1 MYYGNEVRDFNLVP
15 KAQNVTVSEKEQELG
30 IGLIVRLTFGGFR
43 PRITKTN
50 IAFEYW
56 RRRMRKQSEETLI
69 ATAPAM
75 LVVRVRLSWKLM
87 TCLNVCLLSFGPTS
101 PGHFDALAD
110 VVPLGQKALIR
121 LRAAAVH
128 STT

>member
-1 MYYGNEVRDFNLVP
+1 LPDNFLRFPLERFAHIAARTSTMCSLSCLSKLILPAKPRQKPAPIDPAIQKFVLHSMYYGNEVRDFNLVP

-56 RRRMRKQSEETLI
+56 RR
-69 ATAPAM
+69 
-75 LVVRVRLSWKLM
+75 
-87 TCLNVCLLSFGPTS
+87 
-101 PGHFDALAD
+101 
-110 VVPLGQKALIR
+110 
-121 LRAAAVH
+121 
-128 STT
+128 

>member
-15 KAQNVTVSEKEQELG
+15 KAQNVTVSEKEQELR
-30 IGLIVRLTFGGFR
+30 IGLIVRLMFGGFR

-56 RRRMRKQSEETLI
+56 RRWMRKQSKETVI
-69 ATAPAM
+69 ATAPPCWSYVFA
-75 LVVRVRLSWKLM
+75 
-87 TCLNVCLLSFGPTS
+87 SFGSWWVLGFMSTIFRPTS
-101 PGHFDALAD
+101 SGYVDASAD
-110 VVPLGQKALIR
+110 VEPLGQKSLIR